1 MPPQHYHSNG
11 SRRLKKLRSE
21 NPAEDKNLCSI
32 PEDASPKLSSFFD
45 QEEPICH
52 RSPVTLANGYKP
64 CYSGSK
70 NPDSGNPVPG
80 IRNLI
85 NEQEYSSEAE
95 EEADFEDDNRKMPVL
110 LSVWRFLA
118 LITYIVRFLLM
129 ILCLSALFVIFVI
142 FTHGDQLG

>member
-32 PEDASPKLSSFFD
+32 PEDASPKLSFFFD

-64 CYSGSK
+64 F
-70 NPDSGNPVPG
+70 
-80 IRNLI
+80 ILI